1 MNIEEDEDGD
11 NSFKIVLIGES
22 GVGKTSIISQFI
34 DQTFTEDIQ
43 ASTGGAFSSIAL
55 SLSTGKELKFDIWDT
70 AGQERYRSLTKLFYK
85 DANAAVLVYDITRE
99 ESFNQ
104 LEIYW
109 VKQIKEN
116 SDPNIIL
123 VLAANKSDLLE
134 DEKVDESDARKFA
147 EEANAIFCRVSAKNG
162 AGIDDIFFQIAKRY
176 VGRDDIEVKKKDNK
190 EPINTGN
197 EEENSKNDKM
207 KITKGKASA
216 QPNKRKCC

>member
-1 MNIEEDEDGD
+1 M
-11 NSFKIVLIGES
+11 
-22 GVGKTSIISQFI
+22 
-34 DQTFTEDIQ
+34 
-43 ASTGGAFSSIAL
+43 
-55 SLSTGKELKFDIWDT
+55 STGKELKFDIWDT

-134 DEKVDESDARKFA
+134 DEKVDESAARKFA

-216 QPNKRKCC
+216 QSNKRKCC

>member
-134 DEKVDESDARKFA
+134 DEKVDESAARKFA

-216 QPNKRKCC
+216 QRNKRKCC